1 MFTFSQLLIRFGM
14 ALVLGALIGLER
26 ESVGKDAGIRTSM
39 LVAGGSALFTIIGL
53 MLPVLIATS
62 PQNLADLLSHNSGF
76 IMIIANIVVGIG
88 FLGGGII
95 VKSGEGHVHGLTTA
109 AVVWVTAAIGIL
121 SGMGLLKLATSAAII
136 VTSLLYISRKLGL
149 FEQVR
154 PDGK

>member
-1 MFTFSQLLIRFGM
+1 
-14 ALVLGALIGLER
+14 
-26 ESVGKDAGIRTSM
+26 
-39 LVAGGSALFTIIGL
+39 

-62 PQNLADLLSHNSGF
+62 PQNLSDLVAHNSGF
-76 IMIIANIVVGIG
+76 IMIISNIVVGVG

-121 SGMGLLKLATSAAII
+121 SGMGLLKLAATAAVII
-136 VTSLLYISRKLGL
+136 TSLLYISRKLGM
-149 FEQVR
+149 FKQVR